1 MEIEKLV
8 KNIKALFLPNTT
20 YRLDRDSTSSGFE
33 PRVRGNLTLSDG
45 KHTLALSAGLEDI
58 KTVGR
63 YEIMGKLGQG
73 GTGIV
78 YLGKDP
84 YIKRYVAVKI
94 SQPTSDQ
101 AREKFFIE
109 AQSAGRL
116 NHPNIVAIYDAGIYR
131 DFCYITME
139 YIEGSTLEK
148 YCGKKDLLPLNRVIE
163 IIFSVCHALDFA
175 HKQGV
180 IHRDIKP
187 SNIMLDKQ
195 GNIKITDFGIAQII
209 EHTAKMGI
217 FGTPSYMSPEQLT
230 DTVAKTESDVFS
242 LGCVLYELLAGR
254 QAFSG
259 DNFFSIMYKIVNEEP
274 EPLLNIRPELPKI
287 LGEITHKAMA
297 KNLKE
302 RYQSCN
308 DLAYYLRVAL
318 HGLSGADK
326 EIAEDVELVAQAP
339 FFKNFSEDQ
348 IRELVTTS
356 EIVTTK
362 RGETIVLQGDVDDTF
377 YVILNGTARV
387 EQDEKNIAVIGVGE
401 CFGEMSYIARQARV
415 ATVLA
420 ESDCILMKISFTLLN
435 RAPDSIQFLFYKN
448 FAMTLVER
456 LSKSSIDEENQ
467 IEKP

>member
-1 MEIEKLV
+1 MDIDKLI
-8 KNIKALFLPNTT
+8 KNIKAVFLPNAT
-20 YRLDRDSTSSGFE
+20 YRLDRDSTSSGVE
-33 PRVRGNLTLSDG
+33 PRVRRDLTLSDG
-45 KHTLALSAGLEDI
+45 KHPLGLNAGLEDI

-116 NHPNIVAIYDAGIYR
+116 NHPNIVAIYDAGIFR

-148 YCGKKDLLPLNRVIE
+148 YCGKEDLLPLNRVIE

-175 HKQGV
+175 HKQGI

-195 GNIKITDFGIAQII
+195 GNIKITDFGIAQMT
-209 EHTAKMGI
+209 EQTAKVGI

-230 DTVAKTESDVFS
+230 DTMAKTESDVFS
-242 LGCVLYELLAGR
+242 LGCVLYELLAGK

-274 EPLLNIRPELPKI
+274 EPLLKVRPELPKI
-287 LGEITHKAMA
+287 LGEITQRAMA
-297 KNLKE
+297 KNLKD
-302 RYQSCN
+302 RYQNCT

-326 EIAEDVELVAQAP
+326 KIAEEVELVAQAP
-339 FFKNFSEDQ
+339 FFKNFNQDQ

-356 EIVTTK
+356 EIVKTK
-362 RGETIVLQGDVDDTF
+362 RGETIVFQGDVDDTF
-377 YVILNGTARV
+377 YIILSGKARV
-387 EQDEKNIAVIGVGE
+387 EQDNKHIAVIGVGE

-415 ATVLA
+415 ASVLA
-420 ESDCILMKISFTLLN
+420 ESDCILLKISSTLLN

-456 LSKSSIDEENQ
+456 LSKSSIEEENQ
-467 IEKP
+467 DEKS

>member
-1 MEIEKLV
+1 MDINKFI
-8 KNIKALFLPNTT
+8 KKIKALFLPNAT
-20 YRLDRDSTSSGFE
+20 YRLERDSTSPGLE
-33 PRVRGNLTLSDG
+33 PRVRDGLTSSKG
-45 KHTLALSAGLEDI
+45 KHTLDLNAGLEDI
-58 KTVGR
+58 KIVGR

-84 YIKRYVAVKI
+84 YIKRYVAIKI

-116 NHPNIVAIYDAGIYR
+116 NHPNIVAIHDAGIYR

-148 YCGKKDLLPLNRVIE
+148 YCRKESLLPLNKVIE
-163 IIFSVCHALDFA
+163 VIFSVCHALDFA

-195 GNIKITDFGIAQII
+195 GNIKITDFGIAQMT
-209 EHTAKMGI
+209 EQTAKMGI

-230 DTVAKTESDVFS
+230 DTVAKVESDVFS
-242 LGCVLYELLAGR
+242 LGCVLYELLTGK

-274 EPLLNIRPELPKI
+274 EPLLKIRPELPKI
-287 LGEITHKAMA
+287 LAEITHKAMA
-297 KNLKE
+297 KDLKE

-326 EIAEDVELVAQAP
+326 EIAEEVELVAQAP
-339 FFKNFSEDQ
+339 FFKNFSKDQ
-348 IRELVTTS
+348 IRELVATS
-356 EIVTTK
+356 EIVRTK

-377 YVILNGTARV
+377 YIILNGTARV
-387 EQDEKNIAVIGVGE
+387 QRDEKNIAVIGAGE

-415 ATVLA
+415 ASVLA
-420 ESDCILMKISFTLLN
+420 DSDCILLKISSTLLN
-435 RAPDSIQFLFYKN
+435 RAPESIQFLFYKN
-448 FAMTLVER
+448 FAMTLVKR
-456 LSKSSIDEENQ
+456 LSKSSIDEEN
-467 IEKP
+467 KDKKL